1 MSDFFYPSIQAMFG
15 IGMSRDIPEM
25 AVPPLGLPSI
35 NLGAGKKKV
44 VPGDPI
50 PLDYPD
56 WDATDPMPFVDGSVG
71 TIHAYHFLEHLNGE
85 DVICVMAEAQR
96 VLAPGGVM
104 NIIVPYYNSQLMAL
118 SVDHKTAFCEDT
130 LKNLFTDDYWDY
142 PGTPAGGWRLQIGLN
157 IIIGIVERNLCLMT
171 QLVRESDPAPAP
183 KSRAAD
189 DDILS

>member
-1 MSDFFYPSIQAMFG
+1 MYDFCYDSIQEMFSV
-15 IGMSRDIPEM
+15 GMSRDLPAM
-25 AVPPLGLPSI
+25 AVPPFGLLSL

-50 PLDYPD
+50 PLDHPD

-104 NIIVPYYNSQLMAL
+104 NIVVPYYSSQLMAL

-142 PGTPAGGWRLQIGLN
+142 PGTPAGGWRFKIGLN
-157 IIIGIVERNLCLMT
+157 VIIGIVERNLCLIT
-171 QLVRESDPAPAP
+171 QLVREPDAVSIPVQ
-183 KSRAAD
+183 AA
-189 DDILS
+189 